1 MSRDHRIETLAIA
14 VVMIAVGA
22 TPGLAATIE
31 VTNAN
36 DSGPGSLRDAI
47 TQAEATGVADEIT
60 FDADYTIVLDSTLPD
75 IATEISI
82 LGKGWERTI
91 IDGGM
96 GRAGLGGVRAFT
108 ITTGFLTLDAVT
120 VSNCDGSAVV
130 SWVTGQLLITNS
142 RLRRNKAFYGG
153 AISSSGTVTLESTTF
168 IDNESNGGGA
178 IDFAGSTLDAT
189 GCTFTGNSSAGGS
202 VYTGTGGAVRAGGSF
217 SAVDFTNCTFAG
229 NTAEQRGGALS
240 LEFGVS
246 ASLSFV
252 TMAGN
257 TATTIDSGIYLE
269 DAGTNADITH
279 SIITDICA
287 DDGSGASLTTQGYNL
302 DTGNTCGFNVGLK
315 DLINTNPLLGA
326 LQANGGPTDT
336 MAIPSTSSAVDAG
349 GVSCGT
355 VTTDQ
360 RGLPRPFDGDG
371 NTTAECDIGAYE
383 FQYLIF
389 MDGFESGTTSAW
401 SVVVPY

>member
-1 MSRDHRIETLAIA
+1 MSRDHRIRTLAIA
-14 VVMIAVGA
+14 VVLVALGA
-22 TPGLAATIE
+22 TPGLAATIV

-47 TQAEATGVADEIT
+47 TQAEANDVADDIT

-75 IATEISI
+75 ITTEISI
-82 LGKGWERTI
+82 LGNGWERTI

-108 ITTGFLTLDAVT
+108 IMNGFLTLDAVT
-120 VSNCDGSAVV
+120 VSNCDGSAVA
-130 SWVTGQLLITNS
+130 SWDTGQLLVINS
-142 RLRRNKAFYGG
+142 QLRRNKAFYGG

-189 GCTFTGNSSAGGS
+189 GCTFTGNSSAGGN
-202 VYTGTGGAVRAGGSF
+202 VYTGMGGAVRAGGSF
-217 SAVDFTNCTFAG
+217 SALEFTNCTFAG

-240 LEFGVS
+240 LEYGVS

-257 TATTIDSGIYLE
+257 TATTIDSGIYLA
-269 DAGTNADITH
+269 DAATTVDITH
-279 SIITDICA
+279 TIITDICA
-287 DDGSGASLTTQGYNL
+287 DDGSGVSLTTQGYNL
-302 DTGNTCGFNVGLK
+302 DAGNTCGFNVGL
-315 DLINTNPLLGA
+315 DLINTNPLLGP
-326 LQANGGPTDT
+326 LQANGGPTAT
-336 MAIPSTSSAVDAG
+336 MALPMNSPAVDAG
-349 GVSCGT
+349 DVSCGT

-371 NTTAECDIGAYE
+371 STTAECDIGAYE
-383 FQYLIF
+383 FQHVIF

-401 SVVVPY
+401 SIVVPP